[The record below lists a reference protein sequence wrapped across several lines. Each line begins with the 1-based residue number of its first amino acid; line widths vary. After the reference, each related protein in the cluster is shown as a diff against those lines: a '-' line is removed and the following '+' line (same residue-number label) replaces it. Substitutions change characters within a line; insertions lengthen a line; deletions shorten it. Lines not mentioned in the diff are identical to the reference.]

1 MPVQCARYRAQTA
14 ALMLPV
20 YGSGSLSEQCRLV
33 ITSVIARYRPGSA
46 GYTLRIELVSKPT
59 VLKLEADMLRA
70 KLAMIVA
77 SLLAISAVDAW
88 ARGGGGGPGGIGSSP
103 VGGFGGPHAGSLGP
117 GVSSRGS
124 LPSLPSHGTFP
135 HLPDTSPG
143 LPHAPSA
150 MSPHS
155 KAHASKNKA
164 RGLNRAMSR
173 MSPQGAKN
181 TNNPLSPNRAHG
193 RARAAERHALL
204 DRPGR
209 R

>member
-1 MPVQCARYRAQTA
+1 MPVHCARYRAQTA

-88 ARGGGGGPGGIGSSP
+88 ARGGGGGPAGIGGGLG
-103 VGGFGGPHAGSLGP
+103 GGFGGPHAGSLGP
-117 GVSSRGS
+117 GIPSPHSP
-124 LPSLPSHGTFP
+124 PSLPSHGTLS
-135 HLPDTSPG
+135 HLPDAPPHG
-143 LPHAPSA
+143 LPSA
-150 MSPHS
+150 MSPRS
-155 KAHASKNKA
+155 KAHVSKNKA
-164 RGLNRAMSR
+164 RGLDRAMSR

-181 TNNPLSPNRAHG
+181 TNNPLSPNRTHG